1 MPGRGTDKTIFRVAL
16 PVFLFLFLS
25 FLPKARSAAPPGQ
38 SPGLVQNPAGGQKG
52 HAEAGAPQPLEL
64 NDLINEAMAKNPQLA
79 AYGFLVSAQRHRV
92 PQVKSLPDPM
102 VAVGYQNEGWDRYS
116 YGDTIMSQ
124 WMFSASQTFPYPG
137 KLGLKGQIAGKEAQY
152 AGESYEDLRLKI
164 ARQVKDL
171 YFDLLLYYKDLDI
184 IRQRAGLYTQLE
196 KAALARYSA
205 GLAPQEE
212 VILAQTEKYTLL
224 EKKEKIEQ
232 KITATDAGLDS
243 VLGRPAGSPLGRPA
257 ETGYMLDA
265 SSAAPLVGAAIS
277 GSPRIKAQQKLVE
290 GARAGVALAR
300 KQYYPD
306 FTVTGGVDKKGGPY
320 KDDWSLVTAVNV
332 PLYYRTKQR
341 EGVLEAQAL
350 LRKAKA
356 DLEAGKLSI
365 ASDVEGFFSVAQ
377 SAGNLM
383 DLYRKGLIPK
393 TYQDFEAALSG
404 YVAGNVTALTAIN
417 RLKSLLDY
425 EFAYWQQYTG
435 RQKAIAGIEALTGK
449 TAYITEG
456 PAMRGGQHARK

>member
-1 MPGRGTDKTIFRVAL
+1 MPGTDTDKKIFRVAL

-25 FLPKARSAAPPGQ
+25 FLPSAGDAAAFGQ
-38 SPGLVQNPAGGQKG
+38 GPALDQNPAGGQKG
-52 HAEAGAPQPLEL
+52 HSAQPLVLGEL
-64 NDLINEAMAKNPQLA
+64 IKEAMAKNPRLA
-79 AYGFLVSAQRHRV
+79 AYGFLVSAQQRRV
-92 PQVKSLPDPM
+92 PQVKSLPDPRIS
-102 VAVGYQNEGWDRYS
+102 VGYQNEGWDRYS

-124 WMFSASQTFPYPG
+124 WMFYASQTFPYPG
-137 KLGLKGQIAGKEAQY
+137 KLGLKGEIAGRQAKY
-152 AGESYEDLRLKI
+152 AGRSYEDLRLRI

-184 IRQRAGLYTQLE
+184 IRQRAGLYAQME

-212 VILAQTEKYTLL
+212 VVLAQTEKYTLL

-232 KITATDAGLDS
+232 KIAATDADLDS
-243 VLGRPAGSPLGRPA
+243 VLGRAAGSPLGRPVEA
-257 ETGYMLDA
+257 GYALNV
-265 SSAAPLVGAAIS
+265 SSAAPLVAVAI
-277 GSPRIKAQQKLVE
+277 GNSPRIKAQQELVE

-306 FTVTGGVDKKGGPY
+306 FTVTGGVNKKGGPY
-320 KDDWSLVTAVNV
+320 KDDWSLVTAMNV

-341 EGVLEAQAL
+341 EGVLEAKAL

-356 DLEAGKLSI
+356 DFEADRLSI
-365 ASDVEGFFSVAQ
+365 AADVEDFFSVAQ

-404 YVAGNVTALTAIN
+404 YVAGNVPALTAID
-417 RLKSLLDY
+417 RLKSLLGY
-425 EFAYWQQYTG
+425 EFDYWQQYAA
-435 RQKAIAGIEALTGK
+435 RQKAIAGIEALAGK

-456 PAMRGGQHARK
+456 PVMKGGQHGRN